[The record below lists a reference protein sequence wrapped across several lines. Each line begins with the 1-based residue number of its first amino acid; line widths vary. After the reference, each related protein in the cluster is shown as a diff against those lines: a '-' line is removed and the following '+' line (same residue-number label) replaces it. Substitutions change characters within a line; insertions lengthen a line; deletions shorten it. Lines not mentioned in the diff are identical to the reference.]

1 MYEINYNENI
11 NNSCRVMG
19 KDFMVSNDSR
29 ETGLNNNDLIIGQT
43 GSGKTG
49 SYVIP
54 NLQVLDHSLIVADT
68 KRNLY
73 YKFKED
79 LEARGFEVKMLDF
92 LEPLKSADSYNPLQ
106 YIRINSDGSFR
117 EQDII
122 TIANSLVPMMDQHEP
137 FWEQAARSLLA
148 CIIGYVLEFRETDE
162 HNLVGVVRA
171 FQRFCAPEKRKEF
184 DMALIRRPQ
193 SFYARKYAQMMN
205 SQRAEKMWAS
215 INEFVSQAINPY
227 DAADY
232 HKFLCE
238 GECVDFAQLGARKTV
253 LFLNVSDCDRAFD
266 PIVNLLYTQAFQT
279 LIKQADDSPDSRLD
293 VPVRFIL
300 DDFATN
306 TVISDFD
313 KLISVIRSREI
324 YVSIILQCKSQ
335 LESIYTPAEA
345 KTIIN
350 NCDHTLYLGGHD
362 YDTAAFVA
370 VNAGDSIENVLMM
383 PRDRAYLIET
393 GSRARV
399 IDKIKP
405 YSTVWTLG
413 LPSDGEPEA

>member
-1 MYEINYNENI
+1 MYEINFNEN
-11 NNSCRVMG
+11 NSYRVFG
-19 KDFMVSNDSR
+19 ADIRVSNDSR

-54 NLQVLDHSLIVADT
+54 NLQVLDHSLIVTDT

-73 YKFKED
+73 DKFKDD
-79 LEARGFEVKMLDF
+79 LAERGFEVKMLDF
-92 LEPLKSADSYNPLQ
+92 VEPLKSAGSYNPLR
-106 YIRINSDGSFR
+106 YIRTNADGGFR
-117 EQDII
+117 EQDIV
-122 TIANSLVPMMDQHEP
+122 TIAKSLVPMMDRNEP

-148 CIIGYVLEFRETDE
+148 CMIGYVLEFLDESE
-162 HNLVGVVRA
+162 HNLVGVIRA
-171 FQRFCAPEKRKEF
+171 YQRYNVPEKRKEF
-184 DMALIRRPQ
+184 DMALIKYPD
-193 SFYARKYAQMMN
+193 SFFSRKYVQMMA

-215 INEFVSQAINPY
+215 INEFVSQALNPY
-227 DAADY
+227 DTSDY
-232 HKFLCE
+232 RGFLSDDDCI
-238 GECVDFAQLGARKTV
+238 DFASLGKKKTV
-253 LFLNVSDCDRAFD
+253 LFLNVSDCDRTFD

-279 LIKQADDSPDSRLD
+279 LIKEADGNPDSRLE

-306 TVISDFD
+306 TVIEDFD

-335 LESIYTPAEA
+335 LESIYNQAVA
-345 KTIIN
+345 NTIIN

-370 VNAGDSIENVLMM
+370 INAGDSIENVLMM
-383 PRDRAYLIET
+383 PRNAAYLIET
-393 GSRARV
+393 GSRAKF

-405 YSTVWTLG
+405 YSTIWGLG
-413 LPSDGEPEA
+413 FPFNDEPEA